1 LSSSPERRSYIDWAR
16 GLAVLIMIEA
26 HTLDAW
32 TRAADRHTVAFRNL
46 TILGGFAAPLFLWL
60 AGVALALAADRTA
73 KRTTRADAVR
83 AGVRR
88 GIEVFFLAFL
98 FRLQA
103 FVLSPGGPPLR
114 LLRVDILNV
123 MGPSL
128 AAAAL
133 LWGLAGSRRGAALL
147 PAAAAVLMAMATP
160 LVRTAAW
167 VESLPSIVQW
177 YIRPAGDQTTFT
189 LFPWA
194 GFVFAGAA
202 IGALLA
208 RSATAQAETR
218 TIAALA
224 GAGAALTGLG
234 FYTASLPSIY
244 VHASFW
250 TSSPTFFAIRTGVM
264 TVALCVLFAGRG
276 IAELWPAPFHALERL
291 GRHSL
296 FVYWIHV
303 ELVYG
308 YATWLIHGRLPIG
321 ATVAGYAAFSLL
333 IYAAVVLWERLS
345 RRKRGDKPNPLHLW
359 YLEGLV
365 KNR

>member
-1 LSSSPERRSYIDWAR
+1 
-16 GLAVLIMIEA
+16 MIEA

-32 TRAADRHTVAFRNL
+32 TRTADRHSVAFRNF

-60 AGVALALAADRTA
+60 AGVALALAADRSA

-83 AGVRR
+83 AAVRR
-88 GIEVFFLAFL
+88 GIEIFFLAFL

-103 FVLSPGGPPLR
+103 FVLSPGGPALR

-123 MGPSL
+123 MGP
-128 AAAAL
+128 AIVAAAL
-133 LWGLAGSRRGAALL
+133 LWGLAASARGAALL
-147 PAAAAVLMAMATP
+147 SAAAAVLIAMATP
-160 LVRTAAW
+160 IVRTAGW
-167 VESLPSIVQW
+167 VDSLPEIVQW

-194 GFVFAGAA
+194 GFVFAGVAA
-202 IGALLA
+202 GVLIA
-208 RSATAQAETR
+208 RSTTDRAETR
-218 TIAALA
+218 TMAALGAA
-224 GAGAALTGLG
+224 GAVLVGIGR
-234 FYTASLPSIY
+234 YTASLPSIY
-244 VHASFW
+244 AEASFW
-250 TSSPTFFAIRTGVM
+250 TSSPTYFAIRIGLM
-264 TVALCVLFAGRG
+264 LVALCLLFAVRG
-276 IAELWPAPFHALERL
+276 LAAIWPTAFQVLERF

-308 YATWLIHGRLPIG
+308 YATWLIHGRLPLA
-321 ATVAGYAAFSLL
+321 ATAATYVAFCTLV
-333 IYAAVVLWERLS
+333 YAAVVAWERLS
-345 RRKRGDKPNPLHLW
+345 RRRRDDKPNSLHLW

>member
-1 LSSSPERRSYIDWAR
+1 LSSSPERRTYIDWAR

-60 AGVALALAADRTA
+60 AGVALALAAERTTTRA
-73 KRTTRADAVR
+73 TRADAVR
-83 AGVRR
+83 AGVWR
-88 GIEVFFLAFL
+88 GVEIFLLAFL

-103 FVLSPGGPPLR
+103 FVLSPGGPALR

-128 AAAAL
+128 AVAAL
-133 LWGLAGSRRGAALL
+133 LWGLAPTRRGAALVS
-147 PAAAAVLMAMATP
+147 AAAAVLMAMATP
-160 LVRTAAW
+160 IVRTAGL
-167 VESLPSIVQW
+167 VDLLPPIVQW
-177 YIRPAGDQTTFT
+177 YIRPAGEQTIFT

-194 GFVFAGAA
+194 GFVFAGTA
-202 IGALLA
+202 IGVLIA
-208 RSATAQAETR
+208 RSATAVAEVR

-224 GAGAALTGLG
+224 LAGAGLTGIG

-244 VHASFW
+244 AEASFW
-250 TSSPTFFAIRTGVM
+250 TSSPTFFAIRIGVM
-264 TVALCVLFAGRG
+264 VLGLCVLFAIRG
-276 IAELWPAPFHALERL
+276 VATARPAPFQVLERL

-308 YATWLIHGRLPIG
+308 YATWLIHGRLPLA
-321 ATVAGYAAFSLL
+321 ATVTAYAGFCVV
-333 IYAAVVLWERLS
+333 IYWAVALWERLS
-345 RRKRGDKPNPLHLW
+345 RRNRGEKPNPLHLW